1 MPERYTEP
9 VILDLIVP
17 KNLARRQ
24 LNPGQ
29 RALMALE
36 YERFYAAAQHK
47 GRPKDDGSEAARSRN
62 AEETCADLRTTGERV
77 EPQARREQRSD
88 ERAVRV
94 VGSSGRAVQ
103 QAKAVQRDAP
113 DLADEVRRGELA
125 LDRAEPGARHGTAL
139 RRPDSRKMS
148 RAARLSRQTACR
160 P

>member
-9 VILDLIVP
+9 VILDLIVS
-17 KNLARRQ
+17 KNMARRQ

-36 YERFYAAAQHK
+36 YERYYAAAQHK
-47 GRPKDDGSEAARSRN
+47 GRPKDDGSEAARSRK

-94 VGSSGRAVQ
+94 VGASGRAVQ
-103 QAKAVQRDAP
+103 
-113 DLADEVRRGELA
+113 
-125 LDRAEPGARHGTAL
+125 
-139 RRPDSRKMS
+139 
-148 RAARLSRQTACR
+148 
-160 P
+160 